1 MPHALRVA
9 FDAGMQRLVADPYG
23 HGSSPVKGDESRR
36 EATVGSVVVRFYVS
50 DAVLI
55 VTVVRVVYI

>member
-1 MPHALRVA
+1 
-9 FDAGMQRLVADPYG
+9 MQRLVADPYG